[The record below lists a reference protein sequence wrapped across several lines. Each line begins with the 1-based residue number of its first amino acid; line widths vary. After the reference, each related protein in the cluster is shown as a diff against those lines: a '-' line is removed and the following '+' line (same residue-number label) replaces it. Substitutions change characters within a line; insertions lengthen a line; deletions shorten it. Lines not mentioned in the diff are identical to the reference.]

1 MAKVQTARPA
11 SQGQVNI
18 RRLAVQALLTIN
30 RDGAYANIVLQQM
43 LAEHHLSD
51 VDRRFFTE
59 LVYGVVRR
67 RNYLDAIIEK
77 LAKRPLRKLSS
88 IVVDILR
95 LGLYQLIYMDKVPDS
110 AAVNESV
117 KLAKKMARGL
127 DGFVNGVL
135 RNFLRNRDS
144 FSIDELA
151 TSDVERLAFIY
162 NQPLWLL
169 EHWLAIYGEE
179 KTLGL
184 CSWFNER
191 PRLTARINTLK
202 TSISD
207 AMATLTKVGWQA
219 EPTGKLPE
227 AIYINSHHGSLDS
240 SALVKEGLLTFTDE
254 ASMAVAYVVDPKPGD
269 YILDCCA
276 APGGKTMHMAARMQN
291 KGHIVADDIHEHK
304 LGLMAD
310 NAKRLGVT
318 NAEFKLQDATALPTE
333 WAERFDRVL
342 VDAPCSGLGIL
353 QRKLDMRWHK
363 TAESLKTLP
372 TLQLQIL
379 EEAANTVKSG
389 GVLVYS
395 TCTIN
400 EAENEDVVN
409 KFLALHSDFVLVDA
423 APYLPFPVTGPM
435 VTLWPQKDEMDGFF
449 IARLHKQG

>member
-1 MAKVQTARPA
+1 MDKVQKSGRIQ
-11 SQGQVNI
+11 QGQVNI

-30 RDGAYANIVLQQM
+30 RDGAYANIVLQQV
-43 LAEHHLSD
+43 LAEHQLSD

-67 RNYLDAIIEK
+67 RNYLDAIIEA

-88 IVVDILR
+88 IVVEILR
-95 LGLYQLIYMDKVPDS
+95 LGFYQLIYMDKVPDS

-135 RNFLRNRDS
+135 RNFLRNREA

-151 TSDVERLAFIY
+151 KSDVERLAFIY
-162 NQPLWLL
+162 NQPIWLL

-179 KTLGL
+179 KTIGL
-184 CSWFNER
+184 CVWFNER

-202 TSISD
+202 NSISD
-207 AMATLTKVGWQA
+207 TMVAIEKEGWHA
-219 EPTGKLPE
+219 VPTGKVPE
-227 AIYINSHHGSLDS
+227 AIYITKHRGSLES
-240 SALVKEGLLTFTDE
+240 SPLVKEGLLTFSDE
-254 ASMAVAYVVDPKPGD
+254 ASMAVAYVVDPKEGERV
-269 YILDCCA
+269 LDCCA
-276 APGGKTMHMAARMQN
+276 APGGKTMHMAARMNN

-304 LGLMAD
+304 LGLMEM

-318 NAEFKLQDATALPTE
+318 NVAFQLQDATRLPSE
-333 WAERFDRVL
+333 WGGSFDKVL

-363 TAESLKTLP
+363 SAESLTTLP
-372 TLQLQIL
+372 ILQLQIL
-379 EEAANTVKSG
+379 EQAAKAVKPG

-400 EAENEDVVN
+400 EAENEDVVTT
-409 KFLALHSDFVLVDA
+409 FLASHQEFSLEDA
-423 APYLPFPVTGPM
+423 APFLPFEVTGPM
-435 VTLWPQKDEMDGFF
+435 ITLWPQRDEMDGFF
-449 IARLHKQG
+449 IARLRKQG

>member
-1 MAKVQTARPA
+1 MANMQTSRQT

-30 RDGAYANIVLQQM
+30 RDGAYANIVLQQI
-43 LAEHHLSD
+43 LAEQHLGD

-67 RNYLDAIIEK
+67 KNYLDAIIEG

-88 IVVDILR
+88 IVVEILR

-135 RNFLRNRDS
+135 RNFIRNRDS

-151 TSDVERLAFIY
+151 TSEVERLAFIY

-169 EHWLAIYGEE
+169 EHWLTIYGEE

-184 CSWFNER
+184 CAWFNER
-191 PRLTARINTLK
+191 PKLTARINTLK
-202 TSISD
+202 LSIPEALKAIED
-207 AMATLTKVGWQA
+207 AGWEV

-227 AIYINSHHGSLDS
+227 AVHITHHHGSLENS
-240 SALVKEGLLTFTDE
+240 SLVKEGILTFSDE
-254 ASMAVAYVVDPKPGD
+254 ASMAVAYVVDPKPGEH
-269 YILDCCA
+269 ILDCCA
-276 APGGKTMHMAARMQN
+276 APGGKTMHMAARMN
-291 KGHIVADDIHEHK
+291 NEGRIIADDIHEHK
-304 LGLMAD
+304 LGLMTT

-318 NAEFKLQDATALPTE
+318 NAEFKLQDATKLPSE
-333 WAERFDRVL
+333 WQETFDKVL

-363 TAESLKTLP
+363 TAESLQSLP
-372 TLQLQIL
+372 LLQFDIL
-379 EEAANTVKSG
+379 EQAAKTVKNG

-400 EAENEDVVN
+400 EAENEEVVN
-409 KFLALHSDFVLVDA
+409 KFLATHSEFALEDS
-423 APYLPFPVTGPM
+423 APFLPFPVTGPM
-435 VTLWPQKDEMDGFF
+435 ITLWPQRDEMDGFF
-449 IARLHKQG
+449 IARLRKQG